1 MLNCGRNE
9 VYMSHMREIQ
19 FRTKLTFK
27 TKSRLSK
34 HEKLL
39 DCIRSYFLYN
49 SIQSSNEL
57 SEYSQRKRKAKFL
70 GYSMYCTSIIME
82 YNTVW
87 LSTAEFCAQ
96 MHAGPLV
103 LKVTLCCLHPK
114 EEVTAPAFFNIKD
127 FFRSVLFAL
136 SYCWG
141 KPSGANPWI

>member
-1 MLNCGRNE
+1 
-9 VYMSHMREIQ
+9 MSHMREIQ

-87 LSTAEFCAQ
+87 ISRCVIHGRVLCTDARWSTGLEG
-96 MHAGPLV
+96 HAV
-103 LKVTLCCLHPK
+103 LP
-114 EEVTAPAFFNIKD
+114 APE
-127 FFRSVLFAL
+127 RG
-136 SYCWG
+136 SY
-141 KPSGANPWI
+141 SASIL